1 MCSLRL
7 LWRKN
12 EGRGFVMLGIGSCD
26 VEKDGKER
34 GGAGR
39 EEGGG
44 GGRLSAER
52 GGEIRNAHTS
62 ALDTSYLMPGTHKC
76 VYALKARN
84 ARTPARTPA
93 RTQAA
98 QKKTPLD

>member
-34 GGAGR
+34 GGAG
-39 EEGGG
+39 EEAA
-44 GGRLSAER
+44 SARARRVETAPS
-52 GGEIRNAHTS
+52 E
-62 ALDTSYLMPGTHKC
+62 KE
-76 VYALKARN
+76 VEARN
-84 ARTPARTPA
+84 
-93 RTQAA
+93 
-98 QKKTPLD
+98 LDHGVFRSWLPRYVKG